1 MRPASRRAFAWR
13 TWALALVASKTILI
27 SESSSTA
34 WMPATLARMPSERA
48 RASPSEL
55 GSMPASRTSSICPGC
70 FSSLYIKS
78 LPMLPEPI
86 MATLTRLSG
95 ESCHSITF
103 LRKEVETVQW
113 DDLLADNHSRRR
125 SVVSNGIRKFDL
137 PLCDPAVNEFQC
149 RADAACCCQDSSNGD
164 AWPL

>member
-34 WMPATLARMPSERA
+34 WMPSALARMPSARA

-55 GSMPASRTSSICPGC
+55 GSMPARRASSMCPGC
-70 FSSLYIKS
+70 FRSLYIKS

-86 MATLTRLSG
+86 MATLTRLS
-95 ESCHSITF
+95 EEFCHSITF
-103 LRKEVETVQW
+103 LREDEAFSAQLRKTNRDFTYRGEYGLIGLACCHCGGGTHGVWYDKLTCLYGYTVF
-113 DDLLADNHSRRR
+113 
-125 SVVSNGIRKFDL
+125 RKF
-137 PLCDPAVNEFQC
+137 V
-149 RADAACCCQDSSNGD
+149 R
-164 AWPL
+164 